1 MKWQEEKVSHGQ
13 SCLPHTPMAALRHA
27 TSLFPN
33 IRVLLT
39 ILCTLPVTSCSAER
53 SFSALKRI
61 KTPLCTTMGN
71 TRLSALALLN
81 VHRDIP
87 IDVTAIIDEF
97 SRRHPRRLQL
107 SNILSD

>member
-61 KTPLCTTMGN
+61 KTPLRTTMGN

-87 IDVTAIIDEF
+87 IDVTAVID
-97 SRRHPRRLQL
+97 
-107 SNILSD
+107 